1 MIGFAVLAFNQYK
14 KNKAYFVLW
23 LASAIL
29 INPFVKIALGRTI
42 WNVIDVIWAVILI
55 ASIFMPEKGKE
66 PLP

>member
-1 MIGFAVLAFNQYK
+1 VA
-14 KNKAYFVLW
+14 
-23 LASAIL
+23 ASAIL

-42 WNVIDVIWAVILI
+42 WNVKDVIWAVILI